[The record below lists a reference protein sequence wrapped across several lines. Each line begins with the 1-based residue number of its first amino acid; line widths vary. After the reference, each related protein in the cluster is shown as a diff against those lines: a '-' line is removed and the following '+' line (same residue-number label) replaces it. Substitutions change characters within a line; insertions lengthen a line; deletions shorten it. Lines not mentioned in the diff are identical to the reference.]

1 MTSICLFLT
10 LTFMSSEKHTHH
22 IIRIIVRLVLNIGLV
37 IFFLNYFGSFFL
49 LEGGTKAIVLVGIV
63 FAFVNWIVAPIL
75 RVISLPIKFFAW
87 IIAFVLVNV
96 ITMWFAV
103 WFVDALAVEGIS
115 LAIDGG
121 IIGWLTMSVILGFCN
136 WLVKIIL
143 K

>member
-1 MTSICLFLT
+1 
-10 LTFMSSEKHTHH
+10 MSSEKHTHH

>member
-1 MTSICLFLT
+1 M
-10 LTFMSSEKHTHH
+10 
-22 IIRIIVRLVLNIGLV
+22 
-37 IFFLNYFGSFFL
+37 